1 MRQRSAAE
9 KNSGHVMASLTYEV
23 DRMNITEYVKILAQ
37 KQIYMQGKEREILQE
52 IAAIT
57 TPEFAQQ
64 AAETLNSKKHP
75 YNFDGYLSLLQ
86 ILRSILRE
94 GIPSDVELDVVQT
107 GWDVET
113 IIGIWRA
120 VEKGKQ
126 NDTRKIGRI
135 SKCKQFR

>member
-64 AAETLNSKKHP
+64 AAKTLDPKKH
-75 YNFDGYLSLLQ
+75 L
-86 ILRSILRE
+86 
-94 GIPSDVELDVVQT
+94 
-107 GWDVET
+107 
-113 IIGIWRA
+113 
-120 VEKGKQ
+120 
-126 NDTRKIGRI
+126 
-135 SKCKQFR
+135 

>member
-1 MRQRSAAE
+1 MRQRSAVE

-23 DRMNITEYVKILAQ
+23 NRMNITEYVKILAQ
-37 KQIYMQGKEREILQE
+37 KQIYMQEKEQEILQK

-64 AAETLNSKKHP
+64 AAETLNPKKHP
-75 YNFDGYLSLLQ
+75 YSFDGYLSLLQ
-86 ILRSILRE
+86 ILRTILHE
-94 GIPSDVELDVVQT
+94 GIPSDVALDVVQT

-113 IIGIWRA
+113 IIGYGELLKRTNKTTR
-120 VEKGKQ
+120 EK
-126 NDTRKIGRI
+126 RRI